1 MKIFLQKRNYLSQS
15 QDQKLKWIIIV
26 ASILS
31 LAAYLSLQI
40 FSSESPLPYSD
51 PMIHAARIMDK
62 AISTI
67 GDYCDRSGI
76 QIDMTLD
83 PNHTGLIGSEISE
96 LATTLGNLK
105 AKRTTTNPNFAAL
118 IVHLLERIGVTAGDT
133 IAIGCSASFPTLMI
147 ASLAAAK
154 AMDIHPI
161 IIISLGASSYGATN
175 PGFNLLNIYEV
186 LFKEKIFS
194 VRPVAISLGGDRDI
208 GRDFGPNLKNRLIQQ
223 IQLSGIPFIHESDL
237 QMNISKRM
245 KIYQGDSS
253 ENRISAFINIGGSY
267 ANIGISELVL
277 KLKPGLDKKVTLP
290 PKAERGVIFEMAA
303 RNIPIIHLLYI
314 KGLAMKY
321 GLPWDPIPLP
331 KPGESDLYDK
341 RSRNDIRFWLIATI
355 YFALLIMLVLYGYK
369 LTFSQPIDEPSG

>member
-1 MKIFLQKRNYLSQS
+1 MKIFLQKRNYLPQS

-26 ASILS
+26 ASIVG

-51 PMIHAARIMDK
+51 PMIHAARIMEK
-62 AISTI
+62 AVSAI
-67 GDYCDRSGI
+67 GHYCDSSGI
-76 QIDMTLD
+76 QIDVTLD

-118 IVHLLERIGVTAGDT
+118 IVHLLERTGVTAGDT
-133 IAIGCSASFPTLMI
+133 IAIGCSASFPALMI

-154 AMDIHPI
+154 AMDVYPI
-161 IIISLGASSYGATN
+161 IIISLGASSHGATN
-175 PGFNLLNIYEV
+175 PDFNLLNIYEV
-186 LFKEKIFS
+186 LLEEKIFS

-223 IQLSGIPFIHESDL
+223 IQLSGIPFIYESDL
-237 QMNISKRM
+237 QMNISTRM

-267 ANIGISELVL
+267 ANIGTSELVL

-290 PKAERGVIFEMAA
+290 PKTERGVIFEMAA

-331 KPGESDLYDK
+331 KAGEFDLYDK

-355 YFALLIMLVLYGYK
+355 CFAVLIMLVLRGYK
-369 LTFSQPIDEPSG
+369 LTFSQLIDESSG